1 MKKAKALPVIYLF
14 LLVCLIWVLSGCQK
28 RGMEPVTEE
37 TQTDSTIHIVTTIF
51 PLYDFARA
59 VCGEGSQFIS
69 ADITMLLA
77 PGMETHSYEP
87 TPQDMIK
94 IQDCDLFL
102 YIGGESDAWVEE
114 ILSSMDQPVKALRL
128 METVNLLEE
137 EGEEEEEAEY
147 DEHIWTSPANA
158 IKMLESIRDAICEIV
173 NARQTKMGIDS
184 YVPIADKFAEN
195 ANSYIEKVRT
205 LDKEFVEFFDSVSN
219 QTVFFGDRF
228 PFLYFVKE
236 YGLSYYA
243 AFPGCYEGSE
253 PSVADITKLIDEAK
267 ALSVDTV
274 YYIEMSNHQIADVI
288 AESTGVST
296 AMIHSCHNVS
306 KEDFDNQITYLEL
319 MQNNLETFK
328 GTMK

>member
-1 MKKAKALPVIYLF
+1 MVLF
-14 LLVCLIWVLSGCQK
+14 LLVCLMWVLGGCQK
-28 RGMEPVTEE
+28 RGVEPVTEE
-37 TQTDSTIHIVTTIF
+37 TQKDSTIHIVTTNF

-59 VCGEGSQFIS
+59 VCGEGSSFID
-69 ADITMLLA
+69 ADITMLLS

-87 TPQDMIK
+87 TPQDMIR

-114 ILSSMDQPVKALRL
+114 ILSSMDQPVKTLRL
-128 METVNLLEE
+128 METVELLEE
-137 EGEEEEEAEY
+137 EGEEGEEETEY

-158 IKMLESIRDAICEIV
+158 VKMMESIRDEICAIV
-173 NARQTKMGIDS
+173 SDAPT
-184 YVPIADKFAEN
+184 ADMFTEN
-195 ANSYIEKVRT
+195 ANAYIEEIRA
-205 LDKEFVEFFDSVSN
+205 LDRKYGEFFDSVTN
-219 QTVFFGDRF
+219 RTLFFGDRF
-228 PFLYFVKE
+228 PFLYLVKE
-236 YGLSYYA
+236 FGLSYYA

-253 PSVADITKLIDEAK
+253 PSAADITKLIDEAK
-267 ALSVDTV
+267 ALSVDTI
-274 YYIEMSNHQIADVI
+274 YYIELSSHQIADVI

-306 KEDFDNQITYLEL
+306 KDDFENQITYLEL

>member
-59 VCGEGSQFIS
+59 VCGEESQFIS

-184 YVPIADKFAEN
+184 YVPIADMFAEN

>member
-184 YVPIADKFAEN
+184 YVPIADMFAEN
-195 ANSYIEKVRT
+195 AN
-205 LDKEFVEFFDSVSN
+205 SVSN

>member
-1 MKKAKALPVIYLF
+1 MKIKRILLTICLLVLVCCMQFFTGCKKAGP
-14 LLVCLIWVLSGCQK
+14 
-28 RGMEPVTEE
+28 EPDTDD
-37 TQTDSTIHIVTTIF
+37 TQQNSTIHIVTTIF

-59 VCGEGSQFIS
+59 VCGDGSQYIH
-69 ADITMLLA
+69 ADITMLLS

-102 YIGGESDAWVEE
+102 YIGGESDAWVEDL
-114 ILSSMDQPVKALRL
+114 LSSMDHPVHTLRL
-128 METVNLLEE
+128 MDAVDLLEE
-137 EGEEEEEAEY
+137 EGEEEEETEY

-158 IKMLESIRDAICEIV
+158 VKMMEAIRDEICALV
-173 NARQTKMGIDS
+173 NIRQAQQGVES
-184 YVPIADKFAEN
+184 YVPISDMYAANADA
-195 ANSYIEKVRT
+195 YIDAIRELDGEFRT
-205 LDKEFVEFFDSVSN
+205 FFDSVSN
-219 QTVFFGDRF
+219 QTLFFGDRF

-253 PSVADITKLIDEAK
+253 PSAADITKLVDEAK
-267 ALSVDTV
+267 TLSVDTI
-274 YYIEMSNHQIADVI
+274 YYIEFSNHQIADVI
-288 AESTGVST
+288 AESTGAST

-319 MQNNLETFK
+319 MHYNLETFK
-328 GTMK
+328 GSMK

>member
-28 RGMEPVTEE
+28 RGAEPVTEG
-37 TQTDSTIHIVTTIF
+37 TQKHSTIHIVTTNF

-59 VCGEGSQFIS
+59 VCGDGSQFIE

-87 TPQDMIK
+87 TPQDIIK

-102 YIGGESDAWVEE
+102 YIGGESDAWVED
-114 ILSSMDQPVKALRL
+114 ILSSMDQPVKTLRL
-128 METVNLLEE
+128 METVDLLEE
-137 EGEEEEEAEY
+137 EGEEEETEY

-158 IKMLESIRDAICEIV
+158 IKMLESIRDEICGIV
-173 NARQTKMGIDS
+173 KARQTEMDIDS
-184 YVPIADKFAEN
+184 YVPIEDMFAEN
-195 ANSYIEKVRT
+195 ANTYIEAVQT
-205 LDKEFVEFFDSVSN
+205 LDKEFKELFESVSTR
-219 QTVFFGDRF
+219 TVFFGDRF

-236 YGLSYYA
+236 FGLSYYA

-288 AESTGVST
+288 AESTGIST

-306 KEDFDNQITYLEL
+306 KEDFENQITYLEL
-319 MQNNLETFK
+319 MHNNLETFK

>member
-1 MKKAKALPVIYLF
+1 MKKNRILLTIC
-14 LLVCLIWVLSGCQK
+14 LLVLVCCMQLLSGCK
-28 RGMEPVTEE
+28 KEGREPVTED
-37 TQTDSTIHIVTTIF
+37 TQPNSTIRIVTAIF

-59 VCGEGSQFIS
+59 VCGNGSQFIH
-69 ADITMLLA
+69 ADISMLLS

-114 ILSSMDQPVKALRL
+114 LLSSMDQPVHTLRL
-128 METVNLLEE
+128 MDVVDLLEE
-137 EGEEEEEAEY
+137 EGEEDETEY

-158 IKMLESIRDAICEIV
+158 VKMMEAIRDEICALV
-173 NARQTKMGIDS
+173 NRRQAELGVES
-184 YVPIADKFAEN
+184 YVPISDMYAGYADT
-195 ANSYIEKVRT
+195 YIDAIKELDEEYRT
-205 LDKEFVEFFDSVSN
+205 FFDSVSN
-219 QTVFFGDRF
+219 KTLFFGDRF
-228 PFLYFVKE
+228 PFLYLVKE

-253 PSVADITKLIDEAK
+253 PSAADITKLIDEAR
-267 ALSVDTV
+267 ALSVDTI
-274 YYIEMSNHQIADVI
+274 YYIEFSNHQIADVI
-288 AESTGVST
+288 AESTGAAT

-306 KEDFDNQITYLEL
+306 KEDFEAHVTYLEL

-328 GTMK
+328 GTVK